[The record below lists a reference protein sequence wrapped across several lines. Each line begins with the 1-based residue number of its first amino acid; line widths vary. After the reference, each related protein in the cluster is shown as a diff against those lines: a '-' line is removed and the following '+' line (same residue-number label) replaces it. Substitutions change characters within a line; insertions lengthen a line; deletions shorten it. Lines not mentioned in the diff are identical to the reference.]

1 MTSSRVFRM
10 NSSRRLLTFTKI
22 RSRAGSQ
29 IQTVSFGVQGSWIC
43 VPGSPSHY
51 TLLTKLSYFDNK
63 QTPLTSIS
71 QGTGSES
78 MSSTLT
84 HLHKRRTHCFSSGRN
99 CCRLRNVYLCDFCPR
114 KQLAN
119 TCTSLLVSTG
129 IPPMSQNSPMDRRL
143 QTLQKPFTE
152 KYRLLPSS
160 TSLSSTEDKIVEIS
174 VRPFQ
179 LVVDYDMVK
188 VCLV

>member
-1 MTSSRVFRM
+1 
-10 NSSRRLLTFTKI
+10 
-22 RSRAGSQ
+22 
-29 IQTVSFGVQGSWIC
+29 
-43 VPGSPSHY
+43 
-51 TLLTKLSYFDNK
+51 
-63 QTPLTSIS
+63 
-71 QGTGSES
+71 
-78 MSSTLT
+78 
-84 HLHKRRTHCFSSGRN
+84 
-99 CCRLRNVYLCDFCPR
+99 
-114 KQLAN
+114 
-119 TCTSLLVSTG
+119 
-129 IPPMSQNSPMDRRL
+129 MSQNSPMDRRL